1 MSRILPFS
9 KSLLTHPF
17 FFLWQV
23 YLLSAEARCDKL
35 AISMM
40 ESFLFDGSFTPPS
53 LPPLETVLVPPPPP
67 PPPSPPVPRIPREES
82 DRVVYVEPSVVRL
95 STYFLGES
103 ETDPTTASTALGN
116 QMALS
121 NVANATRA
129 AALQTITSE
138 SLPISAWAACSTA
151 SAAAPLPCRTGDTP
165 SRCLDGARHCGSTE
179 DNTEAPFLEIDLL
192 SEWPDDRPYYF
203 FGLEILLPR
212 ASELATL
219 FFSSSQGGTDDRFYT
234 VTVYD
239 ETHNPLATQC
249 KPYYEQS
256 LDHYT
261 DGLVHF
267 QFVCLEALA
276 EDSAYEAMTHVRFVR
291 LTLTGS
297 YRMIWLE
304 GLTVVLR
311 TTVDLEP
318 SPPPSPGLPPSPP
331 SPLAPPDPP
340 PDLRSCAFHNQL
352 VFDPTVVALT
362 EAFVEPCGLSPAEC
376 CALAYDHSDTFVF
389 QLSAAGCCT
398 LFSTD
403 SIPTALPSL
412 ATGFGS
418 SMTGVRNS

>member
-1 MSRILPFS
+1 M
-9 KSLLTHPF
+9 
-17 FFLWQV
+17 

-35 AISMM
+35 ATSMM
-40 ESFLFDGSFTPPS
+40 QSFLFDGSFTPPS

-67 PPPSPPVPRIPREES
+67 PPPSPPVPKIPRAES
-82 DRVVYVEPSVVRL
+82 DRVVFIDPSVVRL

-103 ETDPTTASTALGN
+103 ELRSSPTTASTSLGN
-116 QMALS
+116 QMALH

-129 AALQTITSE
+129 AALQTITDQ
-138 SLPISAWAACSTA
+138 SLPMSAWAACSTA
-151 SAAAPLPCRTGDTP
+151 SAAAPLPCRTADLQ
-165 SRCLDGARHCGSTE
+165 SRCLDGARHCGPTE

-192 SEWPDDRPYYF
+192 SEWPTDRDFYF
-203 FGLEILLPR
+203 FALEVLLPR
-212 ASELATL
+212 ASEFAAL
-219 FFSSSQGGTDDRFYT
+219 FFSSSQGGTDNRLYT

-239 ETHNPLATQC
+239 ETHNPLERQC

-256 LDHYT
+256 IDHYT

-276 EDSAYEAMTHVRFVR
+276 EDSEYQAMTKVRFVR

-318 SPPPSPGLPPSPP
+318 SPPPSPRLPPSPP

-340 PDLRSCAFHNQL
+340 PDTRSCTFHNQL
-352 VFDPTVVALT
+352 VFDPAIVPLT
-362 EAFVEPCGLSPAEC
+362 QAFVEPCGLSRTAC
-376 CALAYDHSDTFVF
+376 CALAYDHPDTFVL

-398 LFSTD
+398 LFFNTT
-403 SIPTALPSL
+403 SIPTTPPTL
-412 ATGFGS
+412 AAGFGS
-418 SMTGVRNS
+418 ATTGVRFS